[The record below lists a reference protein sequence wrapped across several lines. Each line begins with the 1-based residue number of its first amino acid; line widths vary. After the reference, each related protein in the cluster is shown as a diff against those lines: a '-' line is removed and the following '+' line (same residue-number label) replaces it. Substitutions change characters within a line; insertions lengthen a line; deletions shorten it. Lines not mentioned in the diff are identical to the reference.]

1 MQSENG
7 VVRTL
12 RRSRDEK
19 LHSALELVGSGA
31 QLRAKAIWLTGVE
44 RKSGEQISAVY
55 FGSGYPHQIFDILF
69 SSYTVQRD
77 ETCAIWTAMRRLQE
91 QQAGI
96 DLVIGGLPWTCYA
109 RVRDPRLLHVPSLIV
124 QMLPLPQRFE
134 DLLEGFRRRSKVRDV
149 RKMEKLGL
157 TYRVVHATEAI
168 DDFYDHMYVPFA
180 KQRFGAFA
188 LIESRKSIRNAAALG
203 GLLQVSLADRVVGAG
218 VLSRVGELVYFTW
231 LGLPQDV
238 DPEIADVVRGAL
250 YYFTMKHAHGLGASW
265 LHVGYTAGL
274 LEGGIY
280 QYKRKWGAG
289 VVDDWLLHEVILRPQ
304 NFNAGVR
311 ACLASQPL
319 IVRQGGELLGKVLL
333 DGPVSAAKLEY
344 LAERYS
350 AQGMSALKVF
360 TTQPFAA
367 ELAQSQHGSCVPLQ
381 VFDLSRSAEPAADY
395 GRL

>member
-12 RRSRDEK
+12 RRSLGEK
-19 LHSALELVGSGA
+19 LHSPFVLLGSGV
-31 QLRAKAIWLTGVE
+31 QLRAEAIWLTGVE
-44 RKSGEQISAVY
+44 RKSGEQIAAVY
-55 FGSGYPHQIFDILF
+55 FGWGYPYQVFDILF

-77 ETCAIWTAMRRLQE
+77 EACAMWTAMRRLQE
-91 QQAGI
+91 NQAGV
-96 DLVIGGLPWTCYA
+96 DLVIGGLPWTCYL

-124 QMLPLPQRFE
+124 QMLPLPKRFE

-157 TYRVVHATEAI
+157 TYRVVHSVEAV

-180 KQRFGAFA
+180 KQRFGEFA
-188 LIESRKSIRNAAALG
+188 LIESRKDIRNAAALG

-218 VLSRVGELVYFTW
+218 VLSRTGDIVFFTW

-250 YYFTMKHAHGLGASW
+250 YYFTMKQAHELGASR

-274 LEGGIY
+274 LESGIY

-289 VVDDWLLHEVILRPQ
+289 VVDDWLLHEIILRPQ
-304 NFNAGVR
+304 NFNVGVR
-311 ACLASQPL
+311 ALLANQPL
-319 IVRQGGELLGKVLL
+319 LVRQAGKLLGKVLL

-344 LAERYS
+344 VAERYS
-350 AQGMSALKVF
+350 APGMSSLKVF
-360 TTQPFAA
+360 TTQPVAA
-367 ELAQSQHGSCVPLQ
+367 ELARSQHGSFVPLQ
-381 VFDLSRSAEPAADY
+381 LIDLSRSADPAADY